1 MLLYFI
7 IKEVIMNRQFTVG
20 TALIALGALALLF
33 IFFDP
38 TMFYGE
44 GDIYQVYFGGT
55 IKTIAYFIC
64 DIALLF
70 AGIRLLTNPQK

>member
-1 MLLYFI
+1 
-7 IKEVIMNRQFTVG
+7 MNKQFTIGLILAFVG
-20 TALIALGALALLF
+20 LLGLILIF
-33 IFFDP
+33 INP
-38 TMFYGE
+38 MMFYGE